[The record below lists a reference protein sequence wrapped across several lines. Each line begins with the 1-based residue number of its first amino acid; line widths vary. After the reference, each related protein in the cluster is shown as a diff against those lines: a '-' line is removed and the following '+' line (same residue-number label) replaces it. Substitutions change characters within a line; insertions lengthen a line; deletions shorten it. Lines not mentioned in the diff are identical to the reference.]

1 MSKLNCAIFI
11 SDVGFGHMVRQRLI
25 IKELFKI
32 YKNIS
37 ITIFHKKNL
46 KELKK
51 SFGNKIRYIK
61 NFNNISLAKNRDGS
75 LDIKKLKKICKNW
88 EKKTLITLNN
98 NSNIL
103 KKFDFFISDLVPE
116 ISYYAFKNQKPCFSI
131 CHFTWDWFFRKIY
144 KKNTKS
150 IRLMKKYNNL
160 STQIYFPPLTS
171 KKILNDT
178 RKYKKVNFI
187 TDVNYKKK
195 KFNKNK
201 LKILIMDN
209 GTEVLASKISKILPF
224 LVNFKKHKFFI
235 SMKNVKK
242 NLKMK
247 IQKSKNVR
255 LINSNLKH
263 TYNFI
268 KKTDIVVARAGFNTI
283 TECIIL
289 KKPTIFAHEKNNPE
303 VTDNIKNIKKIKL
316 FTTILDNEWTGEK
329 FFQKLKNFIFTL
341 KTKNGY
347 LNNVYKQKN
356 LNNGAKNIVKDMKLV
371 LKKIE
376 K

>member
-11 SDVGFGHMVRQRLI
+11 SDVGFGHMVRQRQI
-25 IKELFKI
+25 IRELFKI

-37 ITIFHKKNL
+37 ITIFHERNL

-51 SFGNKIRYIK
+51 TFGNKISYIK
-61 NFNNISLAKNRDGS
+61 NFNNISLAKKKDGS
-75 LDIKKLKKICKNW
+75 LDIKKQKKICKNW
-88 EKKTLITLNN
+88 EKKILITLNK

-131 CHFTWDWFFRKIY
+131 CHYTWDWFFRKIY

-150 IRLMKKYNNL
+150 IKLMKQFNNL
-160 STQIYFPPLTS
+160 STQIYFPPLTP
-171 KKILNDT
+171 KKILKDT

-195 KFNKNK
+195 KFNKKK

-224 LVNFKKHKFFI
+224 LVNYEKYKFFI

-247 IQKSKNVR
+247 IQKSKNIK

-268 KKTDIVVARAGFNTI
+268 KKTDIVVARAGYNTI

-289 KKPTIFAHEKNNPE
+289 KRPTIFAHEKNNPE
-303 VTDNIKNIKKIKL
+303 VSENIKNIKKIKL
-316 FTTILDNEWTGEK
+316 FTTILDNEWTVEK
-329 FFQKLKNFIFTL
+329 FFQKLENFILAL
-341 KTKNGY
+341 KTKDDY
-347 LNNVYKQKN
+347 FNNVNKQKN
-356 LNNGAKNIVKDMKLV
+356 LNNGAKNIVRDMKLV
-371 LKKIE
+371 LNKIQ